1 MHYILR
7 LNKSKT
13 DRVDRIEASD
23 MSEAKSFLMSRKRM
37 DEQTFDKLYLI
48 EKENPSQK

>member
-23 MSEAKSFLMSRKRM
+23 MSEAKSFFMERKRM
-37 DEQTFDKLYLI
+37 EEKTFDRLYSV
-48 EKENPSQK
+48 EEESY